1 MIIWKRISYAIGI
14 LNYLCPLHLFGVGT
28 PSIPPTPKIETA
40 VAPLAT
46 ALPNSRK
53 EDRPAPTL
61 SPMETAKE
69 IHQKEIKMETTLI
82 ILKPDCVEKGLS
94 GEVIDRFCKAKF
106 EIVGCK
112 MLSLSESL
120 LKEHYA
126 HLVNLPF
133 FPEILD
139 FMKSKPV
146 IVIALRGEGIIEK
159 IRDLLGPTDSTLAA
173 KGTIRGDY
181 GTDKM
186 RNIAHAS
193 DSEESAQNELKR
205 FFKSEELFI

>member
-1 MIIWKRISYAIGI
+1 MAM
-14 LNYLCPLHLFGVGT
+14 
-28 PSIPPTPKIETA
+28 
-40 VAPLAT
+40 
-46 ALPNSRK
+46 
-53 EDRPAPTL
+53 APTAIDL
-61 SPMETAKE
+61 PSLAKEGGIIPSSSVTEAAKE

-82 ILKPDCVEKGLS
+82 ILKPDCMEKGLS
-94 GEVIDRFCKAKF
+94 GEIIDRFCKAKF

-112 MLSLSESL
+112 MISLSESL

-126 HLVNLPF
+126 HLVSLPF

-139 FMKSKPV
+139 FMKSQPV
-146 IVIALRGEGIIEK
+146 IVIALRGEGIVAK
-159 IRDLLGPTDSTLAA
+159 IRDLLGPTDSAMAA

-193 DSEESAQNELKR
+193 DSEESAQKELKR